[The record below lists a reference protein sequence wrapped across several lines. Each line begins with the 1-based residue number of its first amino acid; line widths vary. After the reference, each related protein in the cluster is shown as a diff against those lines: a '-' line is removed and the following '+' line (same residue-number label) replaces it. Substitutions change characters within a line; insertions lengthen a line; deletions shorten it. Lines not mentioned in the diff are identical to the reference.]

1 MASSIETGRRN
12 PLSSWWWR
20 IRHSAWLLA
29 PVLGFG
35 TFSFVGFLYC
45 ALRVRTR
52 KWWIGAAI
60 TFVLS
65 TMIWV
70 FAAIFFEPETDASQT
85 PGGNFT
91 AAYLLVVWAGQILYG
106 FIVNRDYLSWRATRT
121 AWYEQP
127 VPNAPPLQAAP
138 PADPD
143 ATRQAEASHVV
154 ESQLAAAL
162 PGEGGEFMQQELA
175 QLHERAQA
183 YPDISDRLLQL
194 AEHLSE
200 LFSRTRK
207 RGTDQQLRLLQSQ
220 YQDIFAKLFKALAD
234 DYYGDILRNPQYWS
248 NAEDRLAEVREA
260 VEAVDLESLEN
271 IRQVNES
278 RDLEFEVAL
287 DSLTRTVAEPGLS
300 DVYTDRE
307 R

>member
-52 KWWIGAAI
+52 RWWIGAAI
-60 TFVLS
+60 TFILS

-106 FIVNRDYLSWRATRT
+106 FIVNRDYLSWLATRT

-138 PADPD
+138 PAGPD
-143 ATRQAEASHVV
+143 ATRQ
-154 ESQLAAAL
+154 
-162 PGEGGEFMQQELA
+162 
-175 QLHERAQA
+175 
-183 YPDISDRLLQL
+183 
-194 AEHLSE
+194 
-200 LFSRTRK
+200 
-207 RGTDQQLRLLQSQ
+207 
-220 YQDIFAKLFKALAD
+220 
-234 DYYGDILRNPQYWS
+234 DILRNPQYWS

-271 IRQVNES
+271 TRQVNES

-287 DSLTRTVAEPGLS
+287 DSLTRAVAEPGLS